1 MGSGVLGHGCPQPM
15 SVQAVDVHLRL
26 LPGAGRDDGPPSMVH
41 VEHELRRLLPGVA
54 EELLEDVRHVGHE
67 VDGIVP
73 YDDDP
78 GKLWFGDLVLV
89 TAVDGLRLAR
99 RHGRHA
105 HSLSSWNRCA
115 RTRTHEATCRKSA
128 KTPRPTGLRQRAGRS
143 CTATGACASASWT
156 SSPGGGAAWS
166 SWRGRP
172 AGPPPTPILGW
183 AGTG

>member
-15 SVQAVDVHLRL
+15 SVQAVDVQLSL
-26 LPGAGRDDGPPSMVH
+26 LPGAGRDGGPRTMVQ
-41 VEHELRRLLPGVA
+41 VEHEVRRLLPGVA

-73 YDDDP
+73 YYDDR

-89 TAVDGLRLAR
+89 RAVDGLRLGR
-99 RHGRHA
+99 RRGRHA

-128 KTPRPTGLRQRAGRS
+128 KTPRPTCWRRRAGRS
-143 CTATGACASASWT
+143 CTATGACASASLT
-156 SSPGGGAAWS
+156 SLPGGVAASS
-166 SWRGRP
+166 SWR
-172 AGPPPTPILGW
+172 
-183 AGTG
+183 